1 MFVLEDQ
8 ALARGFLDA
17 QIFAEQALL
26 VRLLVIALRRLFLR
40 WLIGKG
46 TGSPNLTVRMRIA
59 GAHHGAA
66 VLENLYVVDE
76 VAASEI
82 GELLAPHFDDCDDF
96 FLVHARKGQIVA
108 GRKASDAAD
117 AWFRLRNNQLA
128 FCWSVCFYRVG
139 TKRGVIVVEDEDGG
153 IRRIAFAAGT
163 SIARTKIT
171 VWIVSR
177 LGALGCGFDL
187 TLPGTLRAMRRNQDP
202 LAGEN
207 IQAAMGG
214 VGRGDIISVTS
225 YIFSGARLS

>member
-40 WLIGKG
+40 WLIGNG

-108 GRKASDAAD
+108 GEKSIRRGRCLVPAAKQAAGVAECVFLPGRDEAPGNRCRRRRRRNTQDCVRRRHECCPDKDNSLDRKPARGAGMRFRLDLARDVASDAA
-117 AWFRLRNNQLA
+117 RP
-128 FCWSVCFYRVG
+128 G
-139 TKRGVIVVEDEDGG
+139 PT
-153 IRRIAFAAGT
+153 RR
-163 SIARTKIT
+163 
-171 VWIVSR
+171 
-177 LGALGCGFDL
+177 
-187 TLPGTLRAMRRNQDP
+187 
-202 LAGEN
+202 
-207 IQAAMGG
+207 
-214 VGRGDIISVTS
+214 
-225 YIFSGARLS
+225 